1 MSATQR
7 RARRQ
12 PRRGAG
18 APATGRGARA
28 GASRLSPADR
38 VARGRRRRRVAIA
51 VVSLAAVAG
60 VVWLLLGT
68 SLLSARQ
75 VEIAGTV
82 ELSDRQ
88 VRTAAQVP
96 IGMPLLLL
104 DTAAIES
111 RVQQLRRVA
120 DVQVSRSVTGTVRI
134 AVSERTP
141 VAVAPAGEEVALVDA
156 TATSYA
162 VVAKPPADLPE
173 LRVPRVSPTTPAAR
187 AAVQVLTELPP
198 ALLKR
203 VERVSARSPAD
214 VVLRLRDDREVH
226 WGGPSRTER
235 KAAVLG
241 PLLTQPGDVYDVSSP
256 SLPTIS

>member
-1 MSATQR
+1 MSATAR
-7 RARRQ
+7 PVRRQ
-12 PRRGAG
+12 PRRSVRA
-18 APATGRGARA
+18 AP
-28 GASRLSPADR
+28 RLSPADR

-51 VVSLAAVAG
+51 VVALAGIAG
-60 VVWLLLGT
+60 VLWLLLGT
-68 SLLSARQ
+68 SLLGARRVQ
-75 VEIAGTV
+75 VEGTV

-88 VRTAAQVP
+88 VRTAARVP
-96 IGMPLLLL
+96 LGTPLLLL

-111 RVQQLRRVA
+111 RVQQQLRRVA
-120 DVQVSRSVTGTVRI
+120 HAQVSRSVTGTVHI

-141 VAVAPAGEEVALVDA
+141 VAVAPAEGDAVALVDA

-162 VVAKPPADLPE
+162 LVAAPPPDLPE
-173 LRVPRVSPTTPAAR
+173 LRVPRVSPTAPAAR

-198 ALLKR
+198 ALLER
-203 VERVSARSPAD
+203 VELVSARSPAD

-226 WGGPSRTER
+226 WGGPTRTER

-241 PLLTQPGDVYDVSSP
+241 PLLTQPGDVFDVSSP